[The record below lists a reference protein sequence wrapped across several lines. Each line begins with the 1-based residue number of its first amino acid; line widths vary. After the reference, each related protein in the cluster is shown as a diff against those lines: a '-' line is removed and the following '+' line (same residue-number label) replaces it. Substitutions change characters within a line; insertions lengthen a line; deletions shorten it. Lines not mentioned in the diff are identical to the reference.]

1 MAVFW
6 DVAAST
12 LVEVETF
19 RRFILPPS
27 SGLITLKMEAVSTAG
42 KSIKFY
48 MNTRR
53 NIPEDC
59 HLHTRENL

>member
-6 DVAAST
+6 DVASCS

-27 SGLITLKMEAVSTAG
+27 SGLIALKMEAVSTAG
-42 KSIKFY
+42 KSINFY
-48 MNTRR
+48 KNTRR
-53 NIPEDC
+53 SIPED
-59 HLHTRENL
+59 LSSSYS